1 MDAWKPSSM
10 HARPQYGVK
19 VNCQFT
25 PLSQVSTK
33 IMDRRLG
40 RSQVLVISLYLL
52 EMEVVTQ
59 LVVSLFTLLQT
70 LDYFNAVESS
80 TTDRMLYSKLFYM
93 SVLPSTFLKTK
104 CGA

>member
-1 MDAWKPSSM
+1 
-10 HARPQYGVK
+10 
-19 VNCQFT
+19 
-25 PLSQVSTK
+25 
-33 IMDRRLG
+33 MDRRLG